1 MKINF
6 TEYFRLKDEQESFES
21 IHEVVEKGISFKGTN
36 LWILVFAIFIA
47 SVGLNVNSTA
57 VIIGAM
63 LVSPLMGPIIG
74 VGYSLATYD
83 FKLLKKAFI
92 NLAFSTFVSLL
103 TSTFYFLLSPIN
115 DAHSELLARTSPTIY
130 DVLIAFFG
138 GLAGIVAM
146 ASKNKGNV
154 LPGVAIATAL
164 MPPLCTTGYGLAT
177 MQWKFF
183 LGAFYLFTI
192 NTVFIGIATLVMVR
206 FLKFPVY
213 DQIDEKR
220 KKNADKWVSII
231 TLLTLVPSIYLGYVL
246 IQQDRFQRKAE
257 EFIKYDSFIEGD
269 YLLNSEVEARSKRI
283 TLIYGGKPIADE
295 EKQQLQKALEKYQIP
310 EAKLEIRQGFSMDE
324 VSKQL
329 SKNEQMQIE
338 ISKVRAEATLYQK
351 QLDSLKNRKL
361 IAREL
366 YQEAKIIFPEIT
378 SCATSEQLFFAD
390 SAQYQQRNFLV
401 LIQTKNRAQTQANL
415 PKIKAWFAT
424 RLKEPDLKVM
434 LSNP

>member
-1 MKINF
+1 MKINL
-6 TEYFRLKDEQESFES
+6 TEYFRFKDEQESFES

-74 VGYSLATYD
+74 IGYSLATYD
-83 FKLLKKAFI
+83 FKLLKKAFV
-92 NLAFSTFVSLL
+92 NLAFSILVSLL

-213 DQIDEKR
+213 DQIEEKR

-231 TLLTLVPSIYLGYVL
+231 TVLTLIPSIYLGYVL

-257 EFIKYDSFIEGD
+257 DFIKYDSFIEGD
-269 YLLNSEVEARSKRI
+269 YLLNGEVEARSRRI
-283 TLIYGGKPIADE
+283 ILTYGGKPITEE
-295 EKQQLQKALEKYQIP
+295 EKQELQKALEKYQIP
-310 EAKLEIRQGFSMDE
+310 EAKLEVRQGFSMDE

-338 ISKVRAEATLYQK
+338 INKVQAEATLYQK

-366 YQEAKIIFPEIT
+366 YQEVKIIFPEIT

-390 SAQYQQRNFLV
+390 SAQYKQRGFLV

-415 PKIKAWFAT
+415 PKIQAWFAT
-424 RLKEPDLKVM
+424 RLKEPELKVM